1 MDLKDQRALI
11 IAATCQIERKGNLW
25 LVPSQTSPG
34 RVYRVKLDG
43 DGSWIVGFREPNQV
57 MALERFPDREMPAGD
72 DLKAEMEL
80 ANRIR
85 AAIQLS
91 T

>member
-1 MDLKDQRALI
+1 MTLEQLLAVSKSAM
-11 IAATCQIERKGNLW
+11 AECGVERYGT
-25 LVPSQTSPG
+25 P
-34 RVYRVKLDG
+34 KLDG
-43 DGSWIVGFREPNQV
+43 DGSWIVGFREPNRV